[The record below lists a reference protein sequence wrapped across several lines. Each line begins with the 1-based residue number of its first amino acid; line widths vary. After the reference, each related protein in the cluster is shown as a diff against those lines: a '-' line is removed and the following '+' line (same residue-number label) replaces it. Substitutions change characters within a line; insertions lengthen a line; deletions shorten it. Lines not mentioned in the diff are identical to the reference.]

1 MVHFKKMYTLIENYK
16 QFYLKVFFSINTSS
30 IVNNAQSIF
39 IQRYMKGYR
48 NMPAPEGKTTFHSLQ
63 V

>member
-1 MVHFKKMYTLIENYK
+1 MVHFKKIYTVIENYK
-16 QFYLKVFFSINTSS
+16 QFYLKAFFSINTIS

-39 IQRYMKGYR
+39 KEIYER
-48 NMPAPEGKTTFHSLQ
+48 